1 MPFHALSQLSYR
13 PVRVFSV
20 GRDSMR
26 TRRFLQRAG
35 RGVLSTFM
43 VSSLTGCFGGP
54 CISASDAI
62 IFTILFVGTVAF
74 VGFALV
80 AFFS

>member
-1 MPFHALSQLSYR
+1 MNGIHEVEGSNPFRSTSTCLGLRAILSSLTAA
-13 PVRVFSV
+13 P
-20 GRDSMR
+20 
-26 TRRFLQRAG
+26 
-35 RGVLSTFM
+35 
-43 VSSLTGCFGGP
+43 LTGCFGGP

-80 AFFS
+80 AFFA